1 MNPGRFRPSATCRK
15 LPARQRAGPAATG
28 SVQPDTAGQARS
40 DPDPPGSSDEEFLA
54 ILPATGAEAARV
66 LAERMRGAIEG
77 CALAEQTELRATVGP
92 GVAERAPAVARDER
106 VKAADEA
113 LYRAKAQG
121 RSCVFVATAGTEPE
135 ATSP

>member
-15 LPARQRAGPAATG
+15 LPERQRAGPAATG

-54 ILPATGAEAARV
+54 ILPATGAEAALV

-77 CALAEQTELRATVGP
+77 CALAEQAELAAAVSL
-92 GVAERAPAVARDER
+92 GVAGRAPAGAWDEL
-106 VKAADEA
+106 VKAADDA

-121 RSCVFVATAGTEPE
+121 RNGVVVATTGTEPE
-135 ATSP
+135 AAPA